1 MMSEDLP
8 GSPGALARAAVGD
21 ALVGFANALTRLHP
35 DELSGLI
42 ERTCEGLGA
51 SDVAVFLSLFA
62 TITASGQNAQPPAEP
77 TAKGA
82 ATQPVDQERLDK
94 EFTQRMTNVVMNGQ
108 YTVGNRPPKADK
120 YTIVSVQK
128 LKGDDWLFRAQ
139 VHFYEKAFVM
149 PMIVPV
155 KWAGD
160 TAVISVTV
168 MASTYIGSVTT
179 GALALMVTLF
189 ESVRPAA
196 SVTFSVAVYVPGVAY
211 E

>member
-1 MMSEDLP
+1 MRSILH
-8 GSPGALARAAVGD
+8 VG
-21 ALVGFANALTRLHP
+21 
-35 DELSGLI
+35 
-42 ERTCEGLGA
+42 
-51 SDVAVFLSLFA
+51 VFLSLFA

-82 ATQPVDQERLDK
+82 ATQPVDQERLEK

-149 PMIVPV
+149 PMIVPI

-160 TAVISVTV
+160 TAVISVTDFGLPGFG
-168 MASTYIGSVTT
+168 TYTARVLVYKDQYAGTWGSSRPD
-179 GALALMVTLF
+179 GPGGHMWGKIEKA
-189 ESVRPAA
+189 PAA
-196 SVTFSVAVYVPGVAY
+196 AEAPKPAAPAEAPKPAAQGTPKP
-211 E
+211 